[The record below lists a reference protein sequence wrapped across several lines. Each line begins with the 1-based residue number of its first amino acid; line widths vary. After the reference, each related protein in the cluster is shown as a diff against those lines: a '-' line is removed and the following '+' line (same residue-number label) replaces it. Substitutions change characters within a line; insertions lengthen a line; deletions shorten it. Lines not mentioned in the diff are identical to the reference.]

1 MQPHK
6 LIRRRQNLS
15 VERRKVQW
23 PTQTSISITK
33 ALELNRLGDV
43 LVLIIVQLINA
54 FNRWSGSCPLM

>member
-33 ALELNRLGDV
+33 ALELNRLGDASV
-43 LVLIIVQLINA
+43 LIVQLINA